1 MKQFSIHKVNK
12 PMMRPRGNADGGADE
27 EMDEGAAGV
36 SSKYMGGGEGGD
48 VNMEMMSNGGAAAG
62 HSSLL
67 TAEE

>member
-12 PMMRPRGNADGGADE
+12 PVMRTRGNADGADE

-36 SSKYMGGGEGGD
+36 SSKYMGGDGGVD
-48 VNMEMMSNGGAAAG
+48 MEMSNGAAAG

>member
-36 SSKYMGGGEGGD
+36 SSKYMGGEGD
-48 VNMEMMSNGGAAAG
+48 VNMEMSNGAAAG

>member
-12 PMMRPRGNADGGADE
+12 PMMRPRGNADGADE

-36 SSKYMGGGEGGD
+36 SSKYMGGEGGD
-48 VNMEMMSNGGAAAG
+48 VNMEMSNGAAAG